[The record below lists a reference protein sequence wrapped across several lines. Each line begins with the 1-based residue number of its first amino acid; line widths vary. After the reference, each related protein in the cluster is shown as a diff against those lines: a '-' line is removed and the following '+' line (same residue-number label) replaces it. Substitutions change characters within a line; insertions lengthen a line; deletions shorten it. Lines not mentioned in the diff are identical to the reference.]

1 MPPRD
6 LHGKRVLLTGASSG
20 VGAAAAKAFAAA
32 GADVALL
39 ARNAPGLEA
48 MARVVREHGARALVL
63 PVDVADRPAVE
74 AAVAR
79 VVAEWGG
86 IDVAVSNAASMV
98 FGPFTQVTPED
109 FDRTVAVTFT
119 GAVNV
124 IRAVLPVLER
134 SAGGLVVVSSVNSRA
149 PLPTFS
155 AYAAAKHALRG
166 FLGTL
171 RIELSVQRSPVTVS
185 MLSPGAI
192 DTPIWRNVTSAT
204 GFLPRSPP
212 EGYKPETIA
221 AGIVD
226 LARRPRNEV
235 TIGLEGKLFQ
245 VVWRV
250 PPISTVV
257 LKLVYRYYLSGRKP
271 ATRRPLWEPTGDGSF
286 DGPAM
291 GRPSLTR
298 RLRFALPALRT
309 PRG

>member
-1 MPPRD
+1 MARD
-6 LHGKRVLLTGASSG
+6 LAGARILLTGASSG
-20 VGAAAAKAFAAA
+20 VGAAAARAFAQA

-39 ARNAPGLEA
+39 ARNAPGLER
-48 MARVVREHGARALVL
+48 MADVVRGHGARALVL
-63 PVDVADRPAVE
+63 PADVADRAAVD

-86 IDVAVSNAASMV
+86 IDVAVSNAAAMV
-98 FGPFTQVTPED
+98 FGPFDQVAPED
-109 FDRTVAVTFT
+109 FDRTVQVTFL

-124 IRAVLPVLER
+124 IRAALPALEA
-134 SAGGLVVVSSVNSRA
+134 SGGDLVVVGSVNSRA

-171 RIELSVQRSPVTVS
+171 RVELAVRGSRVRVS
-185 MLSPGAI
+185 LLNPGAI
-192 DTPIWRNVTSAT
+192 DTPIWRNATSAT

-221 AGIVD
+221 AGVVD

-245 VVWRV
+245 VLWRL
-250 PPISTVV
+250 PPVAPVV
-257 LKLVYRYYLSGRKP
+257 LALVHRYYMSGRKP
-271 ATRRPLWEPTGDGSF
+271 AVRRPLWEPTGDGSF
-286 DGPAM
+286 DGPAL

-309 PRG
+309 PKL

>member
-6 LHGKRVLLTGASSG
+6 LTGKRVLLTGASSG
-20 VGAAAAKAFAAA
+20 VGAAAAKAFAEA

-39 ARNAPGLEA
+39 ARNAPGLET
-48 MARVVREHGARALVL
+48 MAEVVRQHGARAMVL
-63 PVDVADRPAVE
+63 PVDVTDKAGVD

-86 IDVAVSNAASMV
+86 IDVAVSNAAAMV
-98 FGPFTQVTPED
+98 FGPFNQVTPED
-109 FDRTVAVTFT
+109 FDRTVDVTFT

-124 IRAVLPVLER
+124 IRAALPALER
-134 SAGGLVVVSSVNSRA
+134 SRGGLVVVSSVNSRA
-149 PLPTFS
+149 PLPTFG

-171 RIELSVQRSPVTVS
+171 RIELAVQRSPVTVS

-192 DTPIWRNVTSAT
+192 DTPIWRNATSAT

-245 VVWRV
+245 FLWRV
-250 PPISTVV
+250 PPFSTIV
-257 LKLVYRYYLSGRKP
+257 LKLVYRYYMSGRKQ
-271 ATRRPLWEPTGDGSF
+271 ASMRPLWEPAGDGSF
-286 DGPAM
+286 DGPAL

-298 RLRFALPALRT
+298 KLRFALPALRT